1 VIFMSTADYSR
12 LWGTSTPTALGVEL
26 THGADVASVRAAI
39 ERALGGASGLQ
50 ATTAGEREAS
60 IDTLTSEGLGQL
72 GEIST
77 LLLVAAILAMTAAL
91 TSAIWQRRMSL
102 AMLRLSGVAPRR
114 VRLILLV
121 ESALM
126 LGAGCV
132 TGALAGIYG
141 QLVIDGYLEHVTGF
155 PLASLGASFRPL
167 EIFVL
172 AIVVVLA
179 IAAIPGWLA
188 SRVSPTL
195 ALNE

>member
-1 VIFMSTADYSR
+1 MA
-12 LWGTSTPTALGVEL
+12 
-26 THGADVASVRAAI
+26 
-39 ERALGGASGLQ
+39 
-50 ATTAGEREAS
+50 
-60 IDTLTSEGLGQL
+60 
-72 GEIST
+72 
-77 LLLVAAILAMTAAL
+77 AAL
-91 TSAIWQRRMSL
+91 TSAIWQRRVSL
-102 AMLRLSGVAPRR
+102 AMLRLSGVTSRR

-141 QLVIDGYLEHVTGF
+141 QIVIDGYLEHVTGF
-155 PLASLGASFRPL
+155 PVASFGRGLRPL

-172 AIVVVLA
+172 VMVVALA

-195 ALNE
+195 ALHE